1 MSEAIYRCA
10 AQKKDCKAKN
20 RDAAAKYFL
29 CDKCLSFNKECSGPM
44 VKNQKEDSAREALRK
59 LALKP
64 RARRG
69 ETKTL
74 ALLFLQEIKALVKA
88 GYGFRSIARVLRENG
103 YALGEYGSG
112 LKEAFNRYYQEAD

>member
-1 MSEAIYRCA
+1 MAEITYRCA
-10 AQKKDCKAKN
+10 AQKKDYKAKN
-20 RDAAAKYFL
+20 KDAAAKNFL

-44 VKNQKEDSAREALRK
+44 IKNQKENSAREALRK

-69 ETKTL
+69 EMKTL

-103 YALGEYGSG
+103 YALGKHGSG
-112 LKEAFNRYYQEAD
+112 LKEAFNRYYQELE

>member
-1 MSEAIYRCA
+1 MSEATYRCA

-20 RDAAAKYFL
+20 RGAAAKYFL

-64 RARRG
+64 RTRRG
-69 ETKTL
+69 EMKTL

-88 GYGFRSIARVLRENG
+88 GYGFKSIARVLRENG
-103 YALGEYGSG
+103 YSLGEYGSG